1 MQISEPAEYTLL
13 GLLQIQPMHG
23 YEVFQQFEHGA
34 LSQIIHLEM
43 SQMYAFLK
51 KLEHLHYIEATIETQ
66 GSRPP
71 RKIFH
76 LTEIGHNTFIE
87 WLFQPVQKTRDAHIL
102 FLIKLYFVQ
111 RFSPEKT
118 TSLVDKQIQSS
129 QLFLTHLR
137 QKQQESPYITDD
149 TPFFEHVI
157 LSSRIHQTQALIE
170 WLQEFQ
176 ATTVSSH

>member
-51 KLEHLHYIEATIETQ
+51 KLEHLHYIEATTETQ
-66 GSRPP
+66 GNRPP

-76 LTEIGHNTFIE
+76 LTQAGRTIFIE

-118 TSLVDKQIQSS
+118 ISLVERQIQSS
-129 QLFLTHLR
+129 QLFLKHLR
-137 QKQQESPYITDD
+137 EKQQEPPDTTND
-149 TPFFEHVI
+149 TPFFEHVV

-176 ATTVSSH
+176 STTILSH